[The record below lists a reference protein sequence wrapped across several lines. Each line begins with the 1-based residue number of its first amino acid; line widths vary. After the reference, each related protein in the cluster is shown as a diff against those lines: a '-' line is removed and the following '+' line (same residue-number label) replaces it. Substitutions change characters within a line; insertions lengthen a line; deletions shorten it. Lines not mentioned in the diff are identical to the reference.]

1 MNSRGGGGFLAGFVL
16 GAMAGAVTALL
27 LAPSSGE
34 QLRRDIEK
42 KSEELAN
49 EAERLYDDTRGQFT
63 QLSERGR
70 IVLQD
75 NVKKAQQA
83 VQDAQQKLS
92 KTDAELNEMGE
103 QLGG

>member
-1 MNSRGGGGFLAGFVL
+1 MSDRGGGEFLAGFVL
-16 GAMAGAVTALL
+16 GALAGAVAALL

-34 QLRRDIEK
+34 QLRRDIER
-42 KSEELAN
+42 KSEELA
-49 EAERLYDDTRGQFT
+49 EDAERLYEETRGQVT

-83 VQDAQQKLS
+83 VQEAQQKLG
-92 KTDAELNEMGE
+92 KTDEELGE
-103 QLGG
+103 VLGG